1 MKYYGR
7 NAVWLVENVV
17 NRSGI
22 IRNIVNKNMWGLECY
37 ILACSV

>member
-22 IRNIVNKNMWGLECY
+22 IRNIVKSMWGLECY

>member
-22 IRNIVNKNMWGLECY
+22 IRNIVKNMWGLECY